1 MHVIYQLLFKLNML
15 FLYTD
20 ELTTLSLSVAAK
32 ITIGQVD
39 SENEPWEGD
48 LGLDV
53 RDDKHCFYA
62 SGN

>member
-39 SENEPWEGD
+39 SENEP
-48 LGLDV
+48 
-53 RDDKHCFYA
+53 
-62 SGN
+62 